1 MAKSAFTIN
10 AEYYAVRFFCGLIN
24 ALPYAAA
31 LSFARGLGRVMFTV
45 FRFKRSRTLAR
56 IRGVFPEKSP
66 REVRAIAL
74 ESLQGFLQMGIE
86 MMRAPTFDVAWMDRY
101 VKDGRH
107 YKDLLQSLVDEGH
120 GVVIMVPH
128 CGNYFMPGWS
138 MAKYGL
144 PLVAIGSRQRNPKLN
159 DWLYHNQYGDLEVL
173 DRDRKDTLVRIHER
187 IKEGR
192 AFAIM
197 PDLRVR
203 KRDVEVD
210 FLRGK
215 ANVSRAGA
223 MFAVHGG
230 CPIAVAMMRREDG
243 RHVFDYL
250 GTLRPDPEA
259 KDRKAEAARLT
270 REAFSLMNEDILK
283 HPGEWFWYNKRWIL
297 EPVKEG

>member
-1 MAKSAFTIN
+1 MAKSAFAIN

-31 LSFARGLGRVMFTV
+31 LSFARGLGWVMFNV
-45 FRFKRSRTLAR
+45 FRFKRKRTLAR
-56 IRGVFPEKSP
+56 IRGVFPEKSEL
-66 REVRAIAL
+66 EVRAIAL

-144 PLVAIGSRQRNPKLN
+144 PLFAIAARQRNPKLN
-159 DWLYHNQYGDLEVL
+159 AWMNRQYGDIEVL
-173 DRDRKDTLVRIHER
+173 DRDCRDTLLQIRE
-187 IKEGR
+187 KLSAGR
-192 AFAIM
+192 AFAIL

-203 KRDVEVD
+203 NKDVEAD
-210 FLRGK
+210 FFGGK
-215 ANVSRAGA
+215 ANVSRSGA
-223 MFAVHGG
+223 AFAVKCG
-230 CPIAVAMMRREDG
+230 CPIVVAIMTRQGG
-243 RHVFDYL
+243 RHVFNHIA
-250 GTLRPDPEA
+250 TLRPDPGALDKKEEA
-259 KDRKAEAARLT
+259 RRLT
-270 REAFSLMNEDILK
+270 RETLK
-283 HPGEWFWYNKRWIL
+283 LLSDEIMKSPGDWYWYNKRWIL
-297 EPVKEG
+297 EPV